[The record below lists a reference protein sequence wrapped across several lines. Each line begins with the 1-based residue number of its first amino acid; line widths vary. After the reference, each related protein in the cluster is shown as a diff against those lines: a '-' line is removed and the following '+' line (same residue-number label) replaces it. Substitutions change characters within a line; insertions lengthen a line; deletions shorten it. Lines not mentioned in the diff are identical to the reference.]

1 MDTAHT
7 LPAHTIPALPF
18 GLMAEFED
26 PNALVAAAKQTYAA
40 GYRAIDTFS
49 PYPIEEAWEA
59 IGQHDKRLSLIVLAG
74 GLVGL
79 LSGIALQEWVHQIAY
94 PINIAG
100 KPLNSWPQFVPVTFE
115 LTILFA
121 SIAAVLG
128 MIVLNGLPQP
138 YHPVFNVPRFEHAS
152 RDKFFLLVEA
162 TDPKFDRAGT
172 HDFLKGLNPSEI
184 NEVEP

>member
-1 MDTAHT
+1 MATRPGA
-7 LPAHTIPALPF
+7 PAGPY
-18 GLMAEFED
+18 GLLAEFDD
-26 PNALVAAAKQTYAA
+26 PNAMVSAAKRTYEA
-40 GYRAIDTFS
+40 GYRHIDAFS

-59 IGQHDKRLSLIVLAG
+59 IGQHDRRLSFIVLAG
-74 GLVGL
+74 GIAGL
-79 LSGIALQEWVHQIAY
+79 LAGIGLQEWVHQIAY

-121 SIAAVLG
+121 AIAAVVG

-152 RDKFFLLVEA
+152 RDKFFLLVESA
-162 TDPKFDRAGT
+162 DPKFDRART
-172 HDFLKGLNPSEI
+172 LDFLKGLNPSEI